1 MNAAL
6 LILLLAFAQDPGE
19 EVPSMPSPEL
29 RCQNECHVRH
39 CDQWTHC
46 NEIPDDTAQL
56 ACKKE
61 VNKTEERC
69 RSRCAA
75 S

>member
-1 MNAAL
+1 MTWLL
-6 LILLLAFAQDPGE
+6 LILTLAQDPGE
-19 EVPSMPSPEL
+19 EVSPMPSPEL
-29 RCQNECHVRH
+29 RCQNDCHVRH
-39 CDQWTHC
+39 CDQWMRC
-46 NEIPDDTAQL
+46 NEIPDWVAQL

-69 RSRCAA
+69 RSRCNA